1 MASVGDKVKYED
13 FEGVV
18 KDKLD
23 IYGDD
28 NKKLLIVETY
38 DGTLIKCYE
47 TEVEVIEDPQPD
59 DGRISEEDFEK
70 AVEKILD
77 PSTFEKM
84 EKSSRTIVTV
94 TGGMICEL
102 LRRELFDKG

>member
-1 MASVGDKVKYED
+1 MVNIGDKIKYTD

-18 KDKLD
+18 IEKHAVS
-23 IYGDD
+23 GD
-28 NKKLLIVETY
+28 KLLIVKTY
-38 DGTLIKCYE
+38 DNTMIKCYE
-47 TEVEVIEDPQPD
+47 SEVEVVEDPEPA
-59 DGRISEEDFEK
+59 DGRISEEDFAK